1 MQSDR
6 KKREAKG
13 GNMKR
18 LILVTV
24 FLAWCAGPLFAETGE
39 PRQSIEAQVNNL
51 LGVLSDKA
59 LTDEA
64 AKEKRIWEI
73 VNGIFD
79 YEELSRRTMG
89 RNWKKLNAAQQK
101 EFPELFSKVLG
112 NVYKD
117 RIMAYT
123 SEKVVFDDNVMVTD
137 GKAEIKSRILA
148 SGKEIPIDYRMIEIN
163 GKWKVYDVVIEG
175 VSLVSNYRS
184 QFNSILTNKSPEDLM
199 DTLRKKASEA
209 EKS

>member
-1 MQSDR
+1 
-6 KKREAKG
+6 
-13 GNMKR
+13 MKR

-39 PRQSIEAQVNNL
+39 PRQSIEAQVNKL
-51 LGVLSDKA
+51 LSVLNDKA

-148 SGKEIPIDYRMIEIN
+148 SGKEIPIDYRMIEIQ

>member
-1 MQSDR
+1 
-6 KKREAKG
+6 
-13 GNMKR
+13 MKR

-24 FLAWCAGPLFAETGE
+24 FLAWCASPLFAETDE
-39 PRQSIEAQVNNL
+39 PRQSIEAQVNKL
-51 LGVLSDKA
+51 LSVLNDKA

-89 RNWKKLNAAQQK
+89 RNWKKLDAAQQK

-112 NVYKD
+112 NVYRD

-123 SEKVVFDDNVMVTD
+123 SEKVVFDDNVIVTD

-148 SGKEIPIDYRMIEIN
+148 SGKEIPIDYRMIEIQ

-184 QFNSILTNKSPEDLM
+184 QFNSILTNKSPEALM

>member
-1 MQSDR
+1 
-6 KKREAKG
+6 
-13 GNMKR
+13 MKR
-18 LILVTV
+18 LILVAV
-24 FLAWCAGPLFAETGE
+24 FVAWCAGPLFAETGGAK
-39 PRQSIEAQVNNL
+39 QSIEAQVNEL
-51 LGVLSDKA
+51 LSVLNDKT
-59 LTDEA
+59 LTDQA
-64 AKEKRIWEI
+64 AKEKKIWDI

-79 YEELSRRTMG
+79 YDELSRRTMG

-112 NVYKD
+112 NVYMD

-123 SEKVVFDDNVMVTD
+123 SEKVVFNDNAAIAE
-137 GKAEIKSRILA
+137 GKVEIKSRLVA
-148 SGKEIPIDYRMIEIN
+148 SDKEIPIDYRMVEKE

>member
-1 MQSDR
+1 
-6 KKREAKG
+6 
-13 GNMKR
+13 MKR

-39 PRQSIEAQVNNL
+39 PRQSIEAQVNKL
-51 LGVLSDKA
+51 LSVLSDKA

-79 YEELSRRTMG
+79 YQELSRRTMG

-123 SEKVVFDDNVMVTD
+123 SEKVVFDDNAAVAD

-148 SGKEIPIDYRMIEIN
+148 SGKEIPIDYRMIEIQ

>member
-1 MQSDR
+1 
-6 KKREAKG
+6 
-13 GNMKR
+13 MKR

-24 FLAWCAGPLFAETGE
+24 FLAWCVGPLSAETGG

-51 LGVLSDKA
+51 LSVLNDKA
-59 LTDEA
+59 QTDKA
-64 AKEKRIWEI
+64 VKEKKIWEI

-79 YEELSRRTMG
+79 YDALSRLTMG

-112 NVYKD
+112 NVYMD

-123 SEKVVFDDNVMVTD
+123 SEKVVFDDNVSVTE
-137 GKAEIKSRILA
+137 GKAVIKSRIVT
-148 SGKEIPIDYRMIEIN
+148 SDKEIPIDYRMAEN
-163 GKWKVYDVVIEG
+163 EGKWKVYDVVIEG

-209 EKS
+209 GKS